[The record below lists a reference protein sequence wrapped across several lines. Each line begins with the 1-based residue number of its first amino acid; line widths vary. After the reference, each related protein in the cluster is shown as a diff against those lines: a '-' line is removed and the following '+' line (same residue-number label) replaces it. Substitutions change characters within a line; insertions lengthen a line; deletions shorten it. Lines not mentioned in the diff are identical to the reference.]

1 MTLREKSTSLGLLIL
16 RLAFGLMMLKHGI
29 DKVKGFE
36 AMADNFA
43 DPIGLGPRISLIAAI
58 GAEVGCSLLL
68 IVGLATRIA
77 CLPLAFTMIIA
88 LFVVHGDDP
97 WQKKELAAAYLAVY
111 VALFFTGP
119 GQFAIDHFILKKK
132 NEPDF

>member
-1 MTLREKSTSLGLLIL
+1 MTLREKLTSLGLLIL
-16 RLAFGLMMLKHGI
+16 RLAFGIMMLKHGI
-29 DKVKGFE
+29 DKINGFE
-36 AMADNFA
+36 SMADMFP
-43 DPIGLGPRISLIAAI
+43 DPIGLGSKMSLIAAI

-97 WQKKELAAAYLAVY
+97 WQKKELAAAYLAAY
-111 VALFFTGP
+111 VVLFFTGP
-119 GQFAIDHFILKKK
+119 GQFAIDRFILKKK

>member
-1 MTLREKSTSLGLLIL
+1 MTLREKLTSLGLLIL

-29 DKVKGFE
+29 DKLQMFDTLAEK
-36 AMADNFA
+36 FA
-43 DPIGLGPRISLIAAI
+43 DPIGMGPRMSLIAAI

-68 IVGLATRIA
+68 IIGLATRIA

-88 LFVVHGDDP
+88 LFVVHGAHDWD
-97 WQKKELAAAYLAVY
+97 KKELAAVYLAVY

-119 GQFAIDHFILKKK
+119 GQFAVDHIILRKK